1 MWGGLSKF
9 RSNNVATE
17 CSSVLTTTEEGK
29 LANGL
34 REEME
39 SKEEYKLSNG
49 SIGYQDF
56 ANS

>member
-1 MWGGLSKF
+1 
-9 RSNNVATE
+9 
-17 CSSVLTTTEEGK
+17 VLTTAEEGK